1 MRILYIILFIF
12 LLSCGQATTNQ
23 DLKESTDT
31 TSVALTTKTIKFLW
45 RDSAA
50 IVINQDFCK
59 TITDPERAA
68 LGYVATFIGNNCS
81 WDGGYSEKRDNL
93 KCEILSALNLGY
105 QCSDQ
110 HLGFLRQWFNQDSAA
125 LKQLEDCPT
134 TPNTST
140 IQDTFDEISLTTKG
154 NKIIISFKASGINLR
169 DLDSWIWTETN
180 YFQVDR
186 NRIGLMKKERS
197 KVEHK
202 KLNSDVY

>member
-1 MRILYIILFIF
+1 MHILYRFLFIF
-12 LLSCGQATTNQ
+12 LLSCGQVGTNNTPQ
-23 DLKESTDT
+23 ESMDT
-31 TSVALTTKTIKFLW
+31 TSASLTTKTVTFLW
-45 RDSAA
+45 RDSAT

-59 TITDPERAA
+59 TITDPEKAA
-68 LGYVATFIGNNCS
+68 LGYVAIFIGNECW
-81 WDGGYSEKRDNL
+81 WDGDPSDKRNNL

-169 DLDSWIWTETN
+169 ELDSWTWTETD
-180 YFQVDR
+180 YFQVDKDH
-186 NRIGLMKKERS
+186 IQLIKKERS
-197 KVEHK
+197 KAKHEK
-202 KLNSDVY
+202 IDIEE